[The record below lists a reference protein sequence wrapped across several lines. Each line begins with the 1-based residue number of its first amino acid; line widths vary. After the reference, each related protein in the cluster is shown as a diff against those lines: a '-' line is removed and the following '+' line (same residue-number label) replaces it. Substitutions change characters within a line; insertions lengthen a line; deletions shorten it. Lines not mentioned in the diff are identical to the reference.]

1 MTLLSSLRSYLELD
15 VTPDLDGA
23 TATRRSN
30 RRRLRVFLLV
40 FLLVLVP
47 GLVWNFMRPAEYMA
61 SARVQINPGRV
72 AAPASGGEAARSE
85 AELLTQA
92 QKLTSRPLLEKVAGK
107 LAGQGLELS
116 GGDAAVQLQ
125 RMIRVVP
132 IAGTE
137 VVEVQAVGARPEQL
151 ATALNVLLEAYR
163 DEMKATFGSESGESL
178 DKARSEVERLT
189 KAVQER
195 RARLDAFRSENG
207 VLSPERDENEAVAQ
221 VKGLATALNAAN
233 EKAAQA
239 EARLLALRETVAN
252 GRGASAAKD
261 DPTLAAM
268 ENRAAMT
275 REELREMDRVYTPE
289 YMNLDPRAR
298 ALKTRLIELERQI
311 DVQRVASQQAAV
323 AAAEQERASARATV
337 ERLQAQINAQK
348 AGIQSF
354 SSRFTQ
360 VKSQEDDL
368 AQIEKAS
375 RDAME
380 RYALL
385 EASDRSRQPGL
396 KLLESA
402 SVPRRPFR
410 PDYLADAAIVLGLAF
425 GLGLLAMWFVELF
438 HRQPPAKA
446 PAATTT
452 VIVPPQW
459 GLPQQGQGGG
469 VLPGAEPPVLSASA
483 PAALGVLPAQAPI
496 PRELSQSEASA
507 LLAAAGDARFMVAL
521 LLMGLTADEVTAL
534 RQQDLDAAAGALH
547 IDGHARRT
555 LAVPGAVLAS
565 APAASADPAAPLLKD
580 ASGAA
585 LSTADIESMVACAA
599 LDAGLSAAATVTAD
613 ALRHTCIAW
622 LVRQGLRFSDLAG
635 MVGRP
640 SAEALAFYAELA
652 PDGPKRGAAEV
663 EWPMPALRETGV

>member
-137 VVEVQAVGARPEQL
+137 VVEVQAVGARPQQL

-195 RARLDAFRSENG
+195 RARLEAFRSENG

-252 GRGASAAKD
+252 GRGGSAAKD

-507 LLAAAGDARFMVAL
+507 LLAAAGEARFMAAL

-547 IDGHARRT
+547 IGGHARRT

>member
-137 VVEVQAVGARPEQL
+137 VVEVQAVGARPQQL

-195 RARLDAFRSENG
+195 RARLEAFRSENG

-252 GRGASAAKD
+252 GRGGSAAKD

-323 AAAEQERASARATV
+323 AAAEQERASARSTV

-507 LLAAAGDARFMVAL
+507 LLAAAGEARFMAAL

-534 RQQDLDAAAGALH
+534 RQQDFDAAAGALH
-547 IDGHARRT
+547 IGGHARRT

>member
-137 VVEVQAVGARPEQL
+137 VVEVQAVGARPQQL

-195 RARLDAFRSENG
+195 RARLEAFRSENG

-311 DVQRVASQQAAV
+311 DVQRVASQQAAI
-323 AAAEQERASARATV
+323 AAAEQERASARSTV

-507 LLAAAGDARFMVAL
+507 LLAAAGEARFMVAL

-547 IDGHARRT
+547 IGGHARRT

-663 EWPMPALRETGV
+663 EWLMPALRETGV

>member
-137 VVEVQAVGARPEQL
+137 VVEVQAVGARPQQL

-195 RARLDAFRSENG
+195 RARLEAFRSENG

-613 ALRHTCIAW
+613 ALRHTGIAW

>member
-1 MTLLSSLRSYLELD
+1 M
-15 VTPDLDGA
+15 A
-23 TATRRSN
+23 
-30 RRRLRVFLLV
+30 VF
-40 FLLVLVP
+40 
-47 GLVWNFMRPAEYMA
+47 ACH
-61 SARVQINPGRV
+61 
-72 AAPASGGEAARSE
+72 
-85 AELLTQA
+85 
-92 QKLTSRPLLEKVAGK
+92 
-107 LAGQGLELS
+107 
-116 GGDAAVQLQ
+116 
-125 RMIRVVP
+125 
-132 IAGTE
+132 
-137 VVEVQAVGARPEQL
+137 
-151 ATALNVLLEAYR
+151 
-163 DEMKATFGSESGESL
+163 
-178 DKARSEVERLT
+178 
-189 KAVQER
+189 
-195 RARLDAFRSENG
+195 
-207 VLSPERDENEAVAQ
+207 
-221 VKGLATALNAAN
+221 
-233 EKAAQA
+233 
-239 EARLLALRETVAN
+239 
-252 GRGASAAKD
+252 
-261 DPTLAAM
+261 
-268 ENRAAMT
+268 
-275 REELREMDRVYTPE
+275 
-289 YMNLDPRAR
+289 PRAR

-323 AAAEQERASARATV
+323 AAAEQERASARSTV

-507 LLAAAGDARFMVAL
+507 LLAAAGEARFMAAL

-547 IDGHARRT
+547 IGGHARRT

>member
-137 VVEVQAVGARPEQL
+137 VVEVQAVGARPQQL

-195 RARLDAFRSENG
+195 RARLEAFRSENG

-507 LLAAAGDARFMVAL
+507 LLAAAGEARFMVAL

-547 IDGHARRT
+547 IGGHARRT

>member
-40 FLLVLVP
+40 FMLVLVP

-137 VVEVQAVGARPEQL
+137 VVEVQAVGARPELL

-178 DKARSEVERLT
+178 DKARNEVERLT

-195 RARLDAFRSENG
+195 RARLEAFRSENG

-252 GRGASAAKD
+252 GRGGSAAKD

-507 LLAAAGDARFMVAL
+507 LLAAAGEARFMVAL

-547 IDGHARRT
+547 IGGHARRT

>member
-137 VVEVQAVGARPEQL
+137 VVEVQAVGARPQQL

-195 RARLDAFRSENG
+195 RARLEAFRSENG

-252 GRGASAAKD
+252 GRGGSAAKD

-323 AAAEQERASARATV
+323 AAAEQERASARSTV

-507 LLAAAGDARFMVAL
+507 LLAAAGEARFMAAL

-547 IDGHARRT
+547 IGGHARRT

>member
-132 IAGTE
+132 ITGTE
-137 VVEVQAVGARPEQL
+137 VVEVQAVGARPQQL

-195 RARLDAFRSENG
+195 RARLEAFRSENG

-507 LLAAAGDARFMVAL
+507 LLAAAGEARFMVAL

>member
-137 VVEVQAVGARPEQL
+137 VVEVQAVGARPQQL

-323 AAAEQERASARATV
+323 AAAEQERASARSTV

-507 LLAAAGDARFMVAL
+507 LLAAAGEARFMVAL

-547 IDGHARRT
+547 IGGHARRT

>member
-311 DVQRVASQQAAV
+311 DVQRVASQQAAI

-507 LLAAAGDARFMVAL
+507 LLAAAGEARFMVAL

-547 IDGHARRT
+547 IGGHARRT

>member
-137 VVEVQAVGARPEQL
+137 VVEVQAVGARPQQL

-178 DKARSEVERLT
+178 DKARNEVERLT

-195 RARLDAFRSENG
+195 RARLEAFRSENG

-507 LLAAAGDARFMVAL
+507 LLAAAGEARFMAAL

-547 IDGHARRT
+547 IGGHARRT

>member
-195 RARLDAFRSENG
+195 RARLEAFRSENG

-507 LLAAAGDARFMVAL
+507 LLAAAGEARFMAAL

-547 IDGHARRT
+547 IGGHARRT

>member
-40 FLLVLVP
+40 FMLVLVP

-195 RARLDAFRSENG
+195 RARLEAFRSENG

-507 LLAAAGDARFMVAL
+507 LLAAAGEARFMVAL

-534 RQQDLDAAAGALH
+534 RQQDFDAAAGALH
-547 IDGHARRT
+547 IGGHARRT

>member
-195 RARLDAFRSENG
+195 RARLEAFRSENG

-507 LLAAAGDARFMVAL
+507 LLAASGDTRFMVAL

-534 RQQDLDAAAGALH
+534 RQQDLDAAAGALR
-547 IDGHARRT
+547 IGGHARRT

>member
-137 VVEVQAVGARPEQL
+137 VVEVQAVGARPQQL

-195 RARLDAFRSENG
+195 RARLEAFRSENG

-323 AAAEQERASARATV
+323 AAAEQERASARSTV

-507 LLAAAGDARFMVAL
+507 LLAAAGEARFMVAL

-534 RQQDLDAAAGALH
+534 RQQDFDAAAGALH
-547 IDGHARRT
+547 IGGHARRT

>member
-137 VVEVQAVGARPEQL
+137 VVEVQAVGARPQQL

-195 RARLDAFRSENG
+195 RARLEAFRSENG

-507 LLAAAGDARFMVAL
+507 LLAASGDTRFMVAL

-534 RQQDLDAAAGALH
+534 RQQDFDAAAGALH
-547 IDGHARRT
+547 IGGHARRT

>member
-137 VVEVQAVGARPEQL
+137 VVEVQAVGARPQQL

-195 RARLDAFRSENG
+195 RARLEAFRSENG

-507 LLAAAGDARFMVAL
+507 LLAAAGEARFMAAL

-547 IDGHARRT
+547 IGGHARRT

>member
-137 VVEVQAVGARPEQL
+137 VVEVQAVGARPQQL

-507 LLAAAGDARFMVAL
+507 LLAAAGEARFMVAL

-547 IDGHARRT
+547 IGGHARRT

>member
-137 VVEVQAVGARPEQL
+137 VVEVQAVGARPQQL

-178 DKARSEVERLT
+178 DKARNEVERLT

-195 RARLDAFRSENG
+195 RARLEAFRSENG

-323 AAAEQERASARATV
+323 AAAEQERASARSTV

-507 LLAAAGDARFMVAL
+507 LLAAAGEARFMAAL

-547 IDGHARRT
+547 IGGHARRT